1 MFSLTDRCFP
11 HFTPHSLP
19 YVTPH
24 SPYVSPA
31 SCLTPIRCRILSR
44 LSFERSKTGEFYSR
58 VAKGSPA
65 SPKRNKGRHEAN
77 GSPNGELSLN
87 GGESGGSESLL
98 VHVTQAWRKVL
109 VVGEGGGEG
118 IETET
123 AGGTPELSMGALLEG
138 FTIQLRLTE
147 TFGSLMNPIIK
158 NEEVNLQKVN
168 SAWVSLGRPP
178 TLRGLLEGEKARG
191 IHGRNGVLKDPSG
204 QSLEN
209 TKPHAARTP
218 HSHVCPHVTLP
229 VCPYVTLPSLCPYM
243 TGCVCFFS
251 HAGAMALLWMR
262 RMLQFT
268 VAFFEAICHAP
279 APSGGNGALTPL
291 ARTAYAATLE
301 QFHGWLLKI
310 GFKVGLKGLPKR
322 DEFFRKL
329 APGAAD
335 HERHVR
341 CVEELRE
348 CSAVQRKVV
357 DAMLSLFRELDLEDT
372 RKVGVSSK

>member
-1 MFSLTDRCFP
+1 M
-11 HFTPHSLP
+11 
-19 YVTPH
+19 
-24 SPYVSPA
+24 
-31 SCLTPIRCRILSR
+31 
-44 LSFERSKTGEFYSR
+44 
-58 VAKGSPA
+58 
-65 SPKRNKGRHEAN
+65 
-77 GSPNGELSLN
+77 N

-138 FTIQLRLTE
+138 FKIQLRLLE

-191 IHGRNGVLKDPSG
+191 IHGRNGVLKDPS
-204 QSLEN
+204 
-209 TKPHAARTP
+209 
-218 HSHVCPHVTLP
+218 
-229 VCPYVTLPSLCPYM
+229 
-243 TGCVCFFS
+243 
-251 HAGAMALLWMR
+251 GAMALLWMR

-341 CVEELRE
+341 CVEDMRE

-357 DAMLSLFRELDLEDT
+357 DAMLSLFRELDLEDK
-372 RKVGVSSK
+372 RKV